1 MRRFGRWMAVAAAV
15 LAAGCG
21 GDRTDGGISP
31 TGPML
36 LVGPTATVVVN
47 CPTQMEPGQ
56 TGTCVAY
63 GYDSNGTF
71 TNSNVS
77 SWTSSNTGKVT
88 ITSGGAVTAVSPG
101 ASTITAVID
110 GISGNKSITVI
121 DPTPVVTIYGP
132 SSIRPN
138 TTCEWYANVSVV
150 TPGYTADW
158 SGGTTI
164 YEDEYSYLARKTTT
178 GSFYVT
184 LTVTD
189 DDGRTATAS
198 KYVNVSSSAPACL
211 L

>member
-1 MRRFGRWMAVAAAV
+1 MRRFGRWTATVAAAV

-31 TGPML
+31 TGPVL
-36 LVGPTATVVVN
+36 LVTSRVTVS
-47 CPTQMEPGQ
+47 CPTQMVPGQ
-56 TGTCVAY
+56 TGTCTAF
-63 GYDSNGTF
+63 GYDSYGTF

-77 SWTSSNTGKVT
+77 SWSSSNTGKVT
-88 ITSGGAVTAVSPG
+88 ITSGGGVTAVSPG
-101 ASTITAVID
+101 TSTITAVID
-110 GISGNKSITVI
+110 GVSGTASITVI

-164 YEDEYSYLARKTTT
+164 YEDASSYLARKSTT

-184 LTVTD
+184 ITVTD

-198 KYVNVSSSAPACL
+198 RYVGVSSNAPACL